1 MPLIYYVRHG
11 QTDYNAARRIQGIL
25 DIPINA
31 TGRLQARRNGALLN
45 ELIWDKARFDFVASP
60 LLRARQTMEI
70 VRHEMGLSPDG
81 YRTDDRLREIHFG
94 AWGGLTME
102 DIAARD
108 PENYARRQAD
118 PWNEAPPE
126 GQCYREFH
134 DQVMAWLAEVTSDT
148 ILVAHGGTGRCLS
161 RHFLKLPPDEMVH
174 LDRPQDRVL
183 MIDGG
188 TLTWL

>member
-25 DIPINA
+25 DVPINA
-31 TGRLQARRNGALLN
+31 TGRLQARRNGGLLN
-45 ELIWDKARFDFVASP
+45 EIIGDKARFDFVASP
-60 LLRARQTMEI
+60 LSRARQTMEI
-70 VRHEMGLSPDG
+70 VRHEMGLPRED
-81 YRTDDRLREIHFG
+81 YRTDDRLKEIRFG
-94 AWGGLTME
+94 VWGGLTMQE
-102 DIAARD
+102 IAERY
-108 PENYARRQAD
+108 PKNYARRQVD

-126 GQCYREFH
+126 GQCYREFY
-134 DQVMAWLAEVTSDT
+134 DQVMGWLAEVTSDT

-161 RHFLKLPPDEMVH
+161 GHFLKLPHEEIVR

-183 MIDGG
+183 MIDGE

>member
-1 MPLIYYVRHG
+1 MPLIYFVRHG

-31 TGRLQARRNGALLN
+31 TGRLQARRNGALLS

-81 YRTDDRLREIHFG
+81 YRADDRLKEIRFG
-94 AWGGLTME
+94 AWGGLTMQE
-102 DIAARD
+102 IAERD
-108 PENYARRQAD
+108 PHNYALRQAD
-118 PWNEAPPE
+118 PWNAAPPE
-126 GQCYREFH
+126 GQSYREFY
-134 DQVMAWLAEVTSDT
+134 DQVMGWLAEVTSDT

-161 RHFLKLPPDEMVH
+161 GHFLKLPHEEIVH

-183 MIDGG
+183 MIDGE